1 MKAEGSRVEDHSELH
16 SEFEAHLDYFRSCLK
31 KTKENKQTDKQTNK
45 KIKPYAARAAAGDV
59 ALRLVGLEAQD
70 SAPRITKQRN
80 KATRKDAPGPGGS
93 GLKASGYT
101 AFLV

>member
-1 MKAEGSRVEDHSELH
+1 MKIILSYIVSLKLTWTT
-16 SEFEAHLDYFRSCLK
+16 LDPVSKKQK
-31 KTKENKQTDKQTNK
+31 KTSKQTNK